1 MKKVAAGKHVCN
13 SAHDWAVSAP
23 LTTVAGGE
31 RVRTAR
37 RRISDNEL
45 VQLYWNVDNRWK
57 EISIQ
62 AGSAPYTYWLDAE
75 DGSVTTAD
83 RTSSGEIKGM
93 LPPLS
98 TRFLFITNTP
108 IPEAQTAIP
117 AATPKSSIELGKWT
131 LQLGEQVI
139 NDAQLED
146 WRNIP
151 QLADSCGIAVYT
163 TRFSLE
169 KNATKYVLDLG
180 EVYYTAEVSINGKA
194 VGKRIWKPFRFD
206 ITDYVQSGEN
216 VLEIRVKASD
226 YNTKVRRG
234 REGDATF
241 SSIANSGR
249 LANGLKGPVQIFSE

>member
-1 MKKVAAGKHVCN
+1 M
-13 SAHDWAVSAP
+13 
-23 LTTVAGGE
+23 AGGE

-45 VQLYWNVDNRWK
+45 VQLYWNVDNHWK
-57 EISIQ
+57 EINIQ
-62 AGSAPYTYWLDAE
+62 AGCAPYAYWLDAE
-75 DGSVTTAD
+75 DGSVTTTD

-98 TRFLFITNTP
+98 TRFLYITDTP
-108 IPEAQTAIP
+108 IPEAQTVIP
-117 AATPKSSIELGKWT
+117 AATLKSSIELGKWT
-131 LQLGEQVI
+131 LQLGERVF
-139 NDAQLED
+139 NDAQLRD

-151 QLADSCGIAVYT
+151 ELADSCGEPIYT
-163 TRFSLE
+163 TRFTLE
-169 KNATKYVLDLG
+169 KTAKRYYLDLG
-180 EVYYTAEVSINGKA
+180 EVYYTAEVCINGKT

-226 YNTKVRRG
+226 YNTKVLRG

-249 LANGLKGPVQIFSE
+249 MANGLKGPVLILFE